1 LELIHIARSVPV
13 WLKTNNHLIKIISDT
28 ITEEPAMEIEA
39 SKTTPILNIAWT
51 RYAHL
56 DSASV
61 RRSRANSRLRFW
73 IILLGVLAT
82 LFAILTQIFFSG
94 PDAEDSVSG
103 LIVKI
108 LFVTTPILASIL
120 AAFTAKFYANGNWLL
135 LRSAAEEIKKE
146 IYIFRTILQK
156 NAGRRAQLEKRLAQ
170 IQRGLFRSLA
180 ADFSFEDYQGS
191 IPPHH
196 NPDDPNS
203 DPGFNDLSGDE
214 YYRYRLQNQL
224 NWHNKKINTYK
235 YERRSM
241 TIFVLAAGGLGSVF
255 AAWGGGLSLWV
266 ALTAAIT
273 AALIGWQ
280 ELRRVDATI
289 RNYSR
294 VVVELTILSDHWLNL
309 EQEERSPVEFY
320 KMVRSTEEILWS
332 QNVQYTKFMQEALQE
347 SDLDEEASLINRVI
361 NESLNSAERTKKA
374 MADEIADFTKETL
387 EEDEQIIEETLSSTL
402 GSLAE
407 EASSELVQQELAAMG
422 EAVTGTAENVV
433 EKVSAASSS
442 LADSIKEIVHG
453 DIGRDTPKEELN
465 TILASLPKTNDVK
478 G

>member
-1 LELIHIARSVPV
+1 MQTEAP
-13 WLKTNNHLIKIISDT
+13 KTV
-28 ITEEPAMEIEA
+28 
-39 SKTTPILNIAWT
+39 PILNIAWT
-51 RYAHL
+51 RYAFL
-56 DSASV
+56 DAASV
-61 RRSRANSRLRFW
+61 RRSHANSRLRYW
-73 IILLGVLAT
+73 IIVLGVLAT

-94 PDAEDSVSG
+94 PNAEQTLAS
-103 LIVKI
+103 LTVKI
-108 LFVTTPILASIL
+108 MFVTTPILASIL

-135 LRSAAEEIKKE
+135 TRSAAEEIKKE

-156 NAGRRAQLEKRLAQ
+156 KAGRRAHLEKRLAQ

-191 IPPHH
+191 IPPHYS
-196 NPDDPNS
+196 PDNPNS
-203 DPGFNDLSGDE
+203 DPGFTDLSGDE
-214 YYRYRLQNQL
+214 YFRYRLQNQL
-224 NWHNKKINTYK
+224 NWHNKKINQYK

-255 AAWGGGLSLWV
+255 AAWGGPLSLWV
-266 ALTAAIT
+266 ALTSSIT

-294 VVVELTILSDHWLNL
+294 VVVELTILSDHWQNL
-309 EQEERSPVEFY
+309 EQEERTQAEFY
-320 KMVRSTEEILWS
+320 KMVRSTEDVLWS

-347 SDLDEEASLINRVI
+347 SSLDDEAILINRVI
-361 NESLNSAERTKKA
+361 NESLTSAERTKQA
-374 MADEIADFTKETL
+374 MAGQIADFTRETL
-387 EEDEQIIEETLSSTL
+387 EENEQVIEETLSETL

-407 EASSELVQQELAAMG
+407 EASSELVQQELAAMRG
-422 EAVTGTAENVV
+422 AATDMVDNALENLST
-433 EKVSAASSS
+433 VSPS
-442 LADSIKEIVHG
+442 LADKIKEIVHG

-465 TILASLPKTNDVK
+465 TILASLPKTDDVK

>member
-1 LELIHIARSVPV
+1 MQTEAP
-13 WLKTNNHLIKIISDT
+13 KTI
-28 ITEEPAMEIEA
+28 
-39 SKTTPILNIAWT
+39 PILNIAWT
-51 RYAHL
+51 RYAYL
-56 DSASV
+56 DAASV
-61 RRSRANSRLRFW
+61 RRSRANSRLRYW
-73 IILLGVLAT
+73 IIVLGVLAT
-82 LFAILTQIFFSG
+82 LFAILTQIFFSAPG
-94 PDAEDSVSG
+94 AEETLSG

-120 AAFTAKFYANGNWLL
+120 AAFTAKFYANGSWLL
-135 LRSAAEEIKKE
+135 TRSAAEEIRKE

-156 NAGRRAQLEKRLAQ
+156 RAGRRTHLEKRLAE

-214 YYRYRLQNQL
+214 YFRYRLQNQL
-224 NWHNKKINTYK
+224 NWHNQKINQYK

-241 TIFVLAAGGLGSVF
+241 TIFILAAGGLGSVF
-255 AAWGGGLSLWV
+255 AAWGGPLSLWV
-266 ALTAAIT
+266 ALTSSIT

-289 RNYSR
+289 RNFSR
-294 VVVELTILSDHWLNL
+294 VVVELTILSDHWQNL
-309 EQEERSPVEFY
+309 EQEERTQAEFY
-320 KMVRSTEEILWS
+320 KMVRNTEEVLWS

-347 SDLDEEASLINRVI
+347 SSLDDEASLINRVI
-361 NESLNSAERTKKA
+361 NESLTSAERTKQA
-374 MADEIADFTKETL
+374 MAGQIVDFTRGTL
-387 EEDEQIIEETLSSTL
+387 EENEQIIEETLSETL

-422 EAVTGTAENVV
+422 GAVTGMVDNALENLSS
-433 EKVSAASSS
+433 VSPS
-442 LADSIKEIVHG
+442 LADKIKEIVHG

-465 TILASLPKTNDVK
+465 TVLASLPKTDEVK